1 LSIESSKHISFLIST
16 SYNLHLNQ
24 KNRLVF
30 REKGEAGLFPIKI
43 FLENGQENLSIETS
57 QESLFENTI
66 SINAGIAFR
75 F

>member
-1 LSIESSKHISFLIST
+1 
-16 SYNLHLNQ
+16 LNQ

-30 REKGEAGLFPIKI
+30 REKGEAGLFPRKI